1 MAVSLTG
8 ISIKFHF
15 AWSID
20 YSDNLFKVDEKTEGQ
35 ISESFNVTEK
45 LDASQG
51 GFNTKSSILQ

>member
-15 AWSID
+15 TWSID
-20 YSDNLFKVDEKTEGQ
+20 YSDNLFKVDQKTEGQ
-35 ISESFNVTEK
+35 VSELFNVTEK